1 MKKILVPTSGIVATY
16 ESAKYV
22 MQVAS
27 VVNAEVHVLHVVQQ
41 ASEIELIDDSVNQ
54 FESASEEL
62 GIRLVGRV
70 GIGKVAEQIIRYA
83 EANEVSLIL
92 MGASNG
98 VVVESWLSYEVLG
111 HTSIPVLVMPY
122 QVFSAEAVEAENT
135 VREIHSPHAFGK
147 PEKAGRKHDSH

>member
-27 VVNAEVHVLHVVQQ
+27 VINAEVHVLHVVPQ
-41 ASEIELIDDSVNQ
+41 ASEVELIDDSINQ

-83 EANEVSLIL
+83 EANEVNLIL

-98 VVVESWLSYEVLG
+98 VVVESWLSYDVLG

-122 QVFSAEAVEAENT
+122 QVLSAEAIETENT
-135 VREIHSPHAFGK
+135 VREIHSPHAFGAS
-147 PEKAGRKHDSH
+147 EGADRKHDSH